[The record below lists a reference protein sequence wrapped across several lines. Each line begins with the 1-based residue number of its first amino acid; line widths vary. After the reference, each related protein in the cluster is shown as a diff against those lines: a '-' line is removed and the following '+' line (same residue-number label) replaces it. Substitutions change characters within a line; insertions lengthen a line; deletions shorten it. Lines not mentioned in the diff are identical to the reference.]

1 MITDL
6 KIKYLVNLI
15 MGHCYVEIENT
26 KTNNGS
32 YGNKKQPYGNIN
44 TEIENKTSKNNKNDE
59 KITKNND
66 YENIKNKV
74 MKN

>member
-1 MITDL
+1 
-6 KIKYLVNLI
+6 
-15 MGHCYVEIENT
+15 MGHCKIEIENT
-26 KTNNGS
+26 KLLNNT
-32 YGNKKQPYGNIN
+32 YGNKKQPYGHIN

-74 MKN
+74 LKN

>member
-1 MITDL
+1 
-6 KIKYLVNLI
+6 
-15 MGHCYVEIENT
+15 MGHCKIEIENT
-26 KTNNGS
+26 KTNNNT
-32 YGNKKQPYGNIN
+32 YGNIKQPYGTKN

-74 MKN
+74 MKNN

>member
-1 MITDL
+1 
-6 KIKYLVNLI
+6 

-26 KTNNGS
+26 KTNNT
-32 YGNKKQPYGNIN
+32 YGNKKLPYGTKN
-44 TEIENKTSKNNKNDE
+44 TEFENKTSKNNKNDE

-74 MKN
+74 MNNY

>member
-1 MITDL
+1 
-6 KIKYLVNLI
+6 

-26 KTNNGS
+26 KTNNNT
-32 YGNKKQPYGNIN
+32 YGNIKQPYGIKKNEN
-44 TEIENKTSKNNKNDE
+44 ENKTSKNNKNDE
-59 KITKNND
+59 KLTKNND

>member
-1 MITDL
+1 MIMDL
-6 KIKYLVNLI
+6 KIKDLVNLI

-44 TEIENKTSKNNKNDE
+44 TEIENKTSKNN
-59 KITKNND
+59 D

-74 MKN
+74 MNK

>member
-1 MITDL
+1 
-6 KIKYLVNLI
+6 
-15 MGHCYVEIENT
+15 MGHCKIEIENT
-26 KTNNGS
+26 KTNNS
-32 YGNKKQPYGNIN
+32 TYGNIKLPNGTKN